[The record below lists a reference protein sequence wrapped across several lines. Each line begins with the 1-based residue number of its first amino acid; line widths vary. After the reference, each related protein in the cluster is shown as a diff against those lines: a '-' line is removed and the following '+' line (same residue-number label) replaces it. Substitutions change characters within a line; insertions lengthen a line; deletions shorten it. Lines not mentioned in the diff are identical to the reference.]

1 MKTICI
7 HAGLLKHLR
16 SLPATE
22 RKEIGARIAEAQ
34 RSVGQ
39 SHLHKGLGL
48 RKLQDDYFEIRA
60 GLKLRLVFDNTP
72 SELVFEMLGD
82 PDDVK
87 KFLKSR

>member
-1 MKTICI
+1 MR
-7 HAGLLKHLR
+7 LLEDDLASMPVCSNTFAR
-16 SLPATE
+16 CRRLNG
-22 RKEIGARIAEAQ
+22 RRWARIAEAQ

-72 SELVFEMLGD
+72 SELVFENVGR
-82 PDDVK
+82 P
-87 KFLKSR
+87 